1 MRAAHCYGIEPHPKK
16 EREVNKAKRR
26 EKEGPVYIN
35 RIHLKDFHV
44 NCWLLFTF
52 FSFFIYFFGW
62 GVVLYATIVGLTAL
76 VLRILLS
83 SRLAMKR
90 ENQTEGRTTEM

>member
-16 EREVNKAKRR
+16 GTRGKQSEKKKER
-26 EKEGPVYIN
+26 GDIN
-35 RIHLKDFHV
+35 RKHLKDFHV

-52 FSFFIYFFGW
+52 FYFFIFFFGW